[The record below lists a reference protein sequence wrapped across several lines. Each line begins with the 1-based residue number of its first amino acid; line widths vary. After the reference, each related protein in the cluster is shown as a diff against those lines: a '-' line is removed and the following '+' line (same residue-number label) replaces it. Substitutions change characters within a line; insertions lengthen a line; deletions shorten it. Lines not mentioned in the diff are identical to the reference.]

1 MPKEYDDM
9 KEEIENLKT
18 LKTVFKEFKEF
29 NDSLTKILVY
39 L

>member
-29 NDSLTKILVY
+29 NDSLAKILVY

>member
-1 MPKEYDDM
+1 MPKEYYDM

-29 NDSLTKILVY
+29 NDSLAKILVY

>member
-1 MPKEYDDM
+1 M
-9 KEEIENLKT
+9 KGEIENLKT

-29 NDSLTKILVY
+29 NDSLAKILVY

>member
-29 NDSLTKILVY
+29 NDNLAKILVY